1 MNTSRS
7 LFSMASMFTKDY
19 ACQILVHPF
28 DLVLRSIHVFEIS
41 ESCSSSLL
49 K

>member
-7 LFSMASMFTKDY
+7 LSSIASMFTKDY

-28 DLVLRSIHVFEIS
+28 DLVLVIM
-41 ESCSSSLL
+41 SLIFQKAVL
-49 K
+49 LIY